1 MKKISR
7 KSARLSHSDRDVK
20 MLRFFN
26 DFRHVVLLMLVI
38 LPEMKSFANPKI
50 YLIRHAAVDLE
61 KPGWGTSKKSA
72 QYKEAYN
79 FAEIETFNPEEVLQ
93 KIRNYESLDTVF
105 CSPQKRALETA
116 LILFNKNIVLQ
127 TDSVLAELD
136 YPVIKV
142 PVLQLPVKGWL
153 FVSRVTWMAAI
164 NRGEKTG
171 YRDRQEELNTFSDEL
186 IEFAHRNDL
195 AIVVAHGMLNRELV
209 KILKD
214 RGWEFCENGKDGY
227 GNLSVNCLKYPN

>member
-1 MKKISR
+1 
-7 KSARLSHSDRDVK
+7 

-105 CSPQKRALETA
+105 CSPQPRAQETA
-116 LILFNKNIVLQ
+116 LILFNKNVVLQ

-136 YPVIKV
+136 YPVVRV
-142 PVLQLPVKGWL
+142 PVIQFPVKGWL
-153 FVSRVTWMAAI
+153 FVSRVTWMAGI

-171 YRDRQEELNTFSDEL
+171 YRDRQLELNSFSDEL
-186 IEFAHRNDL
+186 IKFAHRNEL

-214 RGWEFCENGKDGY
+214 RGWEFCDNGKDGF
-227 GNLSVNCLKYPN
+227 GNLSVNCLKYPD